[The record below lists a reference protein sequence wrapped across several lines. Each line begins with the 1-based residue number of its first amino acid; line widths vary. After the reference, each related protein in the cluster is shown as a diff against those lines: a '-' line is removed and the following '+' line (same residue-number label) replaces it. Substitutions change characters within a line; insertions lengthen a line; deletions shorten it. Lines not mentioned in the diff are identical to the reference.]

1 MRHSGFRRKTRSV
14 LSHKRPSGLS
24 YLLTEYQIDDRV
36 IININPAQVKG
47 MPHRRFQGYV
57 GVVTS
62 INKRSIELDVQVG
75 GKIKK
80 VITRYEHIKP
90 QKSGLATIKGE

>member
-1 MRHSGFRRKTRSV
+1 MRHSGFRRKSRSV

-57 GVVTS
+57 GVVKTV
-62 INKRSIELDVQVG
+62 NRRSIELDVKLG
-75 GKIKK
+75 NKTKK
-80 VITRYEHIKP
+80 LITRLEHIKL
-90 QKSGLATIKGE
+90 QKGA

>member
-1 MRHSGFRRKTRSV
+1 MRHAGFRSKSRSV

-24 YLLTEYQIDDRV
+24 YLMIDYQPEDKV

-57 GVVTS
+57 GVVKTV
-62 INKRSIELDVQVG
+62 NRRSIELYVKLG
-75 GKIKK
+75 NKTKK
-80 VITRYEHIKP
+80 LITRLEHIKL
-90 QKSGLATIKGE
+90 QKGA

>member
-1 MRHSGFRRKTRSV
+1 MRHAGFRRKSRSV

-24 YLLTEYQIDDRV
+24 YLMINYLPEDRV

-57 GVVTS
+57 GIIKT
-62 INKRSIELDVQVG
+62 INRRSMELDVQVG
-75 GKIKK
+75 NKTKK
-80 VITRYEHIKP
+80 LITRFEHIKL
-90 QKSGLATIKGE
+90 QKGA